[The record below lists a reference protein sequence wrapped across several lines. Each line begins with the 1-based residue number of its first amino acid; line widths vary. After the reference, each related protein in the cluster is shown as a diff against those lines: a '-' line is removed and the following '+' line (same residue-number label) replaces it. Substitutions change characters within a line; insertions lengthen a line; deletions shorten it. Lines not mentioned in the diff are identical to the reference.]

1 MVTNVYLIL
10 MESLENVRTPK
21 EYTPIPYTFR
31 LPNDST
37 VYPGGKG
44 IAKCPPFY
52 VQLDHTL
59 AVVWSL
65 FSEKPTAKPLGV
77 AQIQWALTFLKGIKN
92 SKGDHPPD
100 ILVCI
105 EVMEEAL
112 IKQYADMADAMKSLK
127 PNGTVSASAVSQA
140 TPSKISQ
147 EQPSFSINYTEM
159 AKCKWTPSERTLV
172 ATTDFN
178 ELSATEK
185 IVTSTPKKGSRN
197 NSEVVEFLRSFRKE
211 QISKVEDEV
220 KRLKCIET
228 YISNIDK
235 CDFKSCLDSV
245 DVLSLLKGC
254 DCKK

>member
-1 MVTNVYLIL
+1 
-10 MESLENVRTPK
+10 MESLENIRTPK

-65 FSEKPTAKPLGV
+65 FSEKPTEKPLGV
-77 AQIQWALTFLKGIKN
+77 AQIQWALSFLKGIKN
-92 SKGDHPPD
+92 TKGDPPPD
-100 ILVCI
+100 IFVCI

-127 PNGTVSASAVSQA
+127 PNETVSASAVSQT
-140 TPSKISQ
+140 TPSKILQ
-147 EQPSFSINYTEM
+147 EQKSFSINYTEM
-159 AKCKWTPSERTLV
+159 VKYKGTPSERTLV
-172 ATTDFN
+172 PTPDSN
-178 ELSATEK
+178 ELSAMEK
-185 IVTSTPKKGSRN
+185 IVTSTPNKGSRTN
-197 NSEVVEFLRSFRKE
+197 NEVAQFLRSFRKE
-211 QISKVEDEV
+211 QISKVEEEV

-235 CDFKSCLDSV
+235 CDIKPCLDSA
-245 DVLSLLKGC
+245 DVLALLKGC
-254 DCKK
+254 DCQK